1 MEKPLIGIVPL
12 YDEDK
17 ESYWMLP
24 GYMKGIE
31 AAGGVPVMLALSSDA
46 EVVERLAKTF
56 DGFVFT
62 GGHDIDPAR
71 YGEAKADVCGALCP
85 ERDRMEAI
93 LFERALELDKPAFG
107 ICRGLQLF
115 NVLLGGTL
123 YQDLPSQLKA
133 DVAVSHKQPHPYD
146 KPAHAVRIEKDTLL
160 HRLLKKDEIRVN
172 TLHHQGIKRLAEPL
186 VAAARAE
193 DGLVESVALPSKRF
207 ALAVQWHPEFN
218 FETDENSRALFSAFV
233 HACGR

>member
-17 ESYWMLP
+17 DSYWMMP

-31 AAGGVPVMLALSSDA
+31 AAGGVPVMLPLTGDA
-46 EVVERLAKTF
+46 ETVDRLANAL

-123 YQDLPSQLKA
+123 YQDLPSQLQA
-133 DVAVSHKQPHPYD
+133 DVAVSHKQEHPYAE
-146 KPAHAVRIEKDTLL
+146 PAHAVRIEKETLL
-160 HRLLKKDEIRVN
+160 HRLLRTDEIRVN

-193 DGLVESVALPSKRF
+193 DGLVESVVLPSKRF

-218 FETDENSRALFSAFV
+218 FETDANSRKLFDAFV
-233 HACGR
+233 DACRR